1 MSDGTENR
9 SLETM
14 RVEDLMIPLDHYP
27 QVTADT
33 SLAEAARVL
42 KSAKIDLGVH
52 TSLPRWL
59 LVFSSEGQLVG
70 SVRRRDIMR
79 GLEPKFLVSEPLD
92 YRKKLFDVK
101 IDPDL
106 SELSYD
112 HLIKEVREQAAR
124 PVKKVM
130 KPLQVTIHHDDHL
143 IKAIYEMVS
152 YGVSL
157 LPVLKERRVVGVVRS
172 VEVFSA
178 LTSIT
183 D

>member
-1 MSDGTENR
+1 MNDGAENR
-9 SLETM
+9 SLEAM
-14 RVEDLMIPLDHYP
+14 RVEDIMIPLDRYP
-27 QVTADT
+27 QVTTDT

-42 KSAKIDLGVH
+42 KEAFLDLGNRS
-52 TSLPRWL
+52 SLPRWL
-59 LVFSSEGQLVG
+59 LVFTEQGQLVG

-79 GLEPKFLVSEPLD
+79 GLEPKHLLSEPLD

-101 IDPDL
+101 LDPDL

-112 HLIKEVREQAAR
+112 RLIREVREQAAR

-157 LPVLKERRVVGVVRS
+157 LPVLRERRVVGVIRS
-172 VEVFSA
+172 VEVFNA
-178 LTSIT
+178 LTTIT

>member
-1 MSDGTENR
+1 MSDRGNDRT
-9 SLETM
+9 LESM
-14 RVEDLMIPLDHYP
+14 RVEELMIPLDRYP
-27 QVTADT
+27 QVTTDT
-33 SLAEAARVL
+33 TLAEAARVL
-42 KSAKIDLGVH
+42 KAARIDFAGH
-52 TSLPRWL
+52 RSLPRSV
-59 LVFSSEGQLVG
+59 LVFSPEGQLVG

-79 GLEPKFLVSEPLD
+79 GLEPKHLLNEPLD

-101 IDPDL
+101 LDPEL

-112 HLIKEVREQAAR
+112 HLISEVREQATR
-124 PVKKVM
+124 PVKRVM

-152 YGVSL
+152 YGISL

-172 VEVFSA
+172 VELFEA

>member
-1 MSDGTENR
+1 MSNDTGDR
-9 SLETM
+9 MLETM
-14 RVEDLMIPLDHYP
+14 RVKDLMIPLDRYP
-27 QVTADT
+27 QVTTDT
-33 SLAEAARVL
+33 PLAEAARVL
-42 KSAKIDLGVH
+42 KGAKIDMSDH
-52 TSLPRWL
+52 RSLPRWL
-59 LVFSSEGQLVG
+59 LVFDDEGRLVG

-79 GLEPKFLVSEPLD
+79 GLEPKFLVTEPLD

-101 IDPDL
+101 IDPNL

-112 HLIKEVREQAAR
+112 NLVSEVREQAQR
-124 PVKKVM
+124 PVRKVM

-172 VEVFSA
+172 VEVFNA
-178 LTSIT
+178 LTRLT
-183 D
+183 E

>member
-1 MSDGTENR
+1 MSNNAEDRLLEN
-9 SLETM
+9 L
-14 RVEDLMIPLDHYP
+14 RVEDMMIALDHYP
-27 QVTADT
+27 QVTTDT

-42 KSAKIDLGVH
+42 KSARIDLGDH
-52 TSLPRWL
+52 KSLPRWL
-59 LVFSSEGQLVG
+59 LVFTAEGQLVG

-79 GLEPKFLVSEPLD
+79 GLEPKFLLNEPLD

-101 IDPDL
+101 IDPEL

-124 PVKKVM
+124 PVKTVM

-157 LPVLKERRVVGVVRS
+157 LPVLKERRVVGVLRS
-172 VEVFSA
+172 VEVFKA
-178 LTSIT
+178 LTSIIE
-183 D
+183 